1 MEQNKKEN
9 NIVDFIYSIIIKDCK
24 ENNKIIVGIAG
35 ASGVGK
41 TTISKLL
48 KQKDNNIEVLHTDD
62 FQNNIVEKISIFKK
76 LNKKSEIYQKGWFN
90 SDKIKKE
97 IEYFKNNSKNKI
109 LIIDGIFLL
118 NKNIFANYIDKIIY
132 IKMNEELLK
141 KRKSD
146 RLKINKL
153 DKKENYLLF
162 SELLDVSWKN
172 YIKESN
178 IEEKSDVVIR
188 IK

>member
-1 MEQNKKEN
+1 MEKKWKEN
-9 NIVDFIYSIIIKDCK
+9 NIVDFIYSIIIENSKK
-24 ENNKIIVGIAG
+24 NNKIIIGIDG

-48 KQKDNNIEVLHTDD
+48 KEKDKNIEILHTDD
-62 FQNNIVEKISIFKK
+62 FQNNIKEKISIFKK
-76 LNKKSEIYQKGWFN
+76 LNKKSEIYQKGWFD

-109 LIIDGIFLL
+109 LLIDGIFLL
-118 NKNIFANYIDKIIY
+118 NNNIFGNYIDKIIY

-141 KRKSD
+141 KRKLD

-172 YIKESN
+172 YMKESN
-178 IEEKSDVVIR
+178 IEEKSDIVIN